1 MFRRPAL
8 LIALLLTIQISAC
21 GTLAATGGHN
31 SSSEYGFDNN
41 GTTPSDASI
50 GAAIRRQL
58 IQDPAINAGRIAINT
73 TEGVVTLDGQV
84 SDEATRQRIISLC
97 RKTPGV
103 KQVNVRLTL
112 IQD

>member
-1 MFRRPAL
+1 MFRLPAL
-8 LIALLLTIQISAC
+8 LIALLLAIQITAC
-21 GTLAATGGHN
+21 GTLAATGGH
-31 SSSEYGFDNN
+31 SGSSEYGFDSK

-58 IQDPAINAGRIAINT
+58 IQDPDINAGRVAINT
-73 TEGVVTLDGQV
+73 TEGMVTLDGEV

-103 KQVNVRLTL
+103 KQVNARLKL

>member
-1 MFRRPAL
+1 MFRHPAL
-8 LIALLLTIQISAC
+8 LIVLLLTIQISAC

-50 GAAIRRQL
+50 SAAIRRQL

-73 TEGVVTLDGQV
+73 TEGVVTLSGEV
-84 SDEATRQRIISLC
+84 RDEATRQRIISLC

-103 KQVNVRLTL
+103 KQVIARLTST
-112 IQD
+112 QD